1 MTKPGVGGGSHP
13 TMGAGEKPEAGR
25 SIAMTCKI
33 LVVDDEPEFCRLLA
47 SVLTEMGYEVSTA
60 SGGRQGLAKIR
71 KNPPDVVFLDIKMPR
86 MDGLECL
93 RRLRKSK
100 RKPVIVV
107 MTGFGDIQSARE
119 ALRLG
124 AEEYISKPFDLDDLK
139 QLVNELVRELAGGA

>member
-1 MTKPGVGGGSHP
+1 
-13 TMGAGEKPEAGR
+13 
-25 SIAMTCKI
+25 MTCKI

-47 SVLTEMGYEVSTA
+47 SVLTGMGYEVSTA

-71 KNPPDVVFLDIKMPR
+71 KYPPDLVFLDIKMPR

-107 MTGFGDIQSARE
+107 MTGYGDIQSARE

-139 QLVNELVRELAGGA
+139 QLVNELVRGLASSA

>member
-1 MTKPGVGGGSHP
+1 
-13 TMGAGEKPEAGR
+13 
-25 SIAMTCKI
+25 MTCKI

>member
-1 MTKPGVGGGSHP
+1 
-13 TMGAGEKPEAGR
+13 
-25 SIAMTCKI
+25 MTCKI
-33 LVVDDEPEFCRLLA
+33 LVIDDEPEFCRLLA
-47 SVLTEMGYEVSTA
+47 SVLKEMGHEVSTA

-93 RRLRKSK
+93 RCLRKSK
-100 RKPVIVV
+100 RKPVVVV
-107 MTGFGDIQSARE
+107 MTGFGISRARGKRW
-119 ALRLG
+119 RLG